1 MINRKIGEQW
11 ELAYDIFDFCYVLDR
26 YDTKEELVLDLQHYL
41 TVRKWKT
48 VKVEVIIDG
57 KPEKMDF
64 WLMMVIV
71 KKESM
76 DFISRLRFQFLVQN
90 NK

>member
-1 MINRKIGEQW
+1 MINRKIGEKW
-11 ELAYDIFDFCYVLDR
+11 ELAFDIFDFCYILDR

-41 TVRKWKT
+41 TVRKWNT
-48 VKVEVIIDG
+48 VKLELTING
-57 KPEKMDF
+57 EATKMDF

-71 KKESM
+71 KKEPM
-76 DFISRLRFQFLVQN
+76 DFISRLGFQFLVP